1 MAAGEK
7 LDPVLLWPKGAPRA
21 KGNDPEDRPH
31 LIPFLLPGPEKRP
44 AIVVCPGGGYAGRA
58 EHEGE
63 PVAEWLN
70 TLGLSAFVLH
80 YRVAPY
86 RYPQPLQDAQQ
97 AMRLVRARADEWH
110 IDAKH
115 VGILGFSAGG
125 HLAISV
131 ATIFDTGHS
140 QATDPIARQSSR
152 PDALIAC
159 YPVVSFHQFG
169 VSASMENLLGP
180 SPDIGLELYLSLE
193 HRITPDTPPS
203 FLWHTADDSGVPV
216 ENSLLYAT
224 VCRRHQVPCE
234 LHVFPSGP
242 HGLGLAADHPTV
254 SVWPELCARWLKDT
268 GFRK

>member
-1 MAAGEK
+1 MAAGEM

-70 TLGLSAFVLH
+70 TLGLSA
-80 YRVAPY
+80 
-86 RYPQPLQDAQQ
+86 
-97 AMRLVRARADEWH
+97 
-110 IDAKH
+110 
-115 VGILGFSAGG
+115 
-125 HLAISV
+125 
-131 ATIFDTGHS
+131 
-140 QATDPIARQSSR
+140 
-152 PDALIAC
+152 
-159 YPVVSFHQFG
+159 
-169 VSASMENLLGP
+169 
-180 SPDIGLELYLSLE
+180 
-193 HRITPDTPPS
+193 
-203 FLWHTADDSGVPV
+203 
-216 ENSLLYAT
+216 
-224 VCRRHQVPCE
+224 CE